1 MPNSIRT
8 TSKTNISTSKTDS
21 LATFKAGDDVV
32 CPKLGNSIHKLFDDK
47 EYGCLA
53 FTTNGE
59 TYRYRD
65 DGKVSRDDLF
75 PEIFHNTSLTFIPAA
90 SQTTFDIGDVVLC
103 PSLSSYPFL
112 LTADPYGKRNVL
124 ALEFDGSYFYY
135 DAKGFFVSGND
146 DETGDFQPS
155 LYHNTPSNQLAI
167 DALYGNTPTIPSS
180 QRKVIDATESDD
192 NEVVLMS
199 PCMLS
204 DTACDVF
211 GAAEVMHDIGQLLN
225 LIYREDISSNQV
237 KSMARLAIDTTDR
250 WNSILNYR
258 LDTLNKP
265 LEQTGFGKVE
275 G

>member
-1 MPNSIRT
+1 MGNSIRT
-8 TSKTNISTSKTDS
+8 TSKTNISTLKSAS
-21 LATFKAGDDVV
+21 LATFKAGDAVV
-32 CPKLGNSIHKLFDDK
+32 CPSVGNGIYKLFADK

-65 DGKVSRDDLF
+65 DGKVSRDDLL
-75 PEIFHNTSLTFIPAA
+75 PEIFHNTIPTFIPAA

-103 PSLSSYPFL
+103 PSLSSYPFVL
-112 LTADPYGKRNVL
+112 ERDPYGNRNVL

-135 DAKGFFVSGND
+135 NANGFFVSAND
-146 DETGDFQPS
+146 NETIDHQPS
-155 LYHNTPSNQLAI
+155 LYRNTPSNQLAI
-167 DALYGNTPTIPSS
+167 DTLYGNTPTIPSS
-180 QRKVIDATESDD
+180 QRKVIDATEADD
-192 NEVVLMS
+192 NEVVLIS

-204 DTACDVF
+204 DTACDVL
-211 GAAEVMHDIGQLLN
+211 GAAEVIHDIGQLLN
-225 LIYREDISSNQV
+225 LIYRENISSNQA
-237 KSMARLAIDTTDR
+237 KSMARLVHDTTDR
-250 WNSILNYR
+250 WHSILNHR